1 MDNTNGLESHVCC
14 FPPYHYSKPA
24 RETPYWLVR
33 NSQRSKSIH
42 IHFHLF
48 RQSCKTLLSWVA
60 IVGRRVGW
68 QKSESENSFELSS
81 NSWKESWG
89 QESDGW
95 CKIARVMRGVRVGIA
110 PYRPTTQGKWHK
122 IKIKWHCAQKLKIGI
137 SLNCNIIMVILVII
151 TYTEKGKLQACMI
164 QEHSR
169 SFSAF
174 QFSDFF
180 QKSPFL
186 PITYKK
192 NFALNC
198 NSIAVQ

>member
-14 FPPYHYSKPA
+14 FPPYHYSKPT

-33 NSQRSKSIH
+33 NSHKSKSIH

-48 RQSCKTLLSWVA
+48 RQSCKTLLSWVP

-68 QKSESENSFELSS
+68 QKSESKNSFEPSG

-89 QESDGW
+89 TRKWWLVQDCPSDEGSE
-95 CKIARVMRGVRVGIA
+95 RGL
-110 PYRPTTQGKWHK
+110 PPNRPTTQGK

-164 QEHSR
+164 QEHSG